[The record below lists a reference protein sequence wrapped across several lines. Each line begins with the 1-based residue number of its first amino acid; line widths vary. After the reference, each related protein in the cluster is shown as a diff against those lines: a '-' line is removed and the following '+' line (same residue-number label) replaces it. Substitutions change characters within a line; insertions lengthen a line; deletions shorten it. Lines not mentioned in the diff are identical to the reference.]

1 MLILVSED
9 ISGWLEK
16 GEVVDRYYNPGDL
29 FDDVHVVLTNDD
41 QPDALLLQRLVGRAR
56 VVVHNAPLPSG
67 TFRRTLGYRPQLL
80 RSWATRVVAIASAAK
95 PGIVRCYGANLNA
108 YAASEI
114 KRQLGI
120 PYAVSL
126 HINPDEDVRGRATGV
141 RNRLQQHALR
151 AVEQHALRRAD
162 LVLPVY
168 EPIVPYLQR
177 LGVTRYRVAYNVL
190 NGRHLHRKSSYSLHD
205 PVRIISVGRQFAA
218 KNCEQLI
225 RAVGSLP
232 NVRLT
237 LVGDGPFHERLKRT
251 ARETGEPQQFAFY
264 RALPNNDLCELLTNQ
279 DVFATH
285 SDFWEL
291 SKSVIE
297 ALLTGLP
304 VVLNRRSGAPVPE
317 LTPEIAFL
325 VEDRPDS
332 WARALTTLIDDSE
345 MRERL
350 GRSGAAVAWRRWS
363 PEATE
368 SAFVEVYGSLLSTT
382 AGED

>member
-1 MLILVSED
+1 M
-9 ISGWLEK
+9 
-16 GEVVDRYYNPGDL
+16 
-29 FDDVHVVLTNDD
+29 FDDVHIVLTNDD
-41 QPDALLLQRLVGRAR
+41 QPDALLLERLVGRAR
-56 VVVHNAPLPSG
+56 VVVHNSPVPSG
-67 TFRRTLGYRPQLL
+67 TFRRTLGYRPRLL
-80 RSWATRVVAIASAAK
+80 RSWATRIVAIASAVK
-95 PGIVRCYGANLNA
+95 PDLVRCYGANLNA

-126 HINPDEDVRGRATGV
+126 HINPDEDVRGRAKGA
-141 RNRLQQHALR
+141 RNRLQLHALR
-151 AVEQHALRRAD
+151 ALERHALRRAD

-190 NGRHLHRKSSYSLHD
+190 NGRHLRRKSEYSLHD
-205 PVRIISVGRQFAA
+205 PVRVISVGRQFAA
-218 KNCEQLI
+218 KNPEQLM

-232 NVRLT
+232 NVQLT

-251 ARETGEPQQFAFY
+251 AEATGAPQQFVFH
-264 RALPNNDLCELLTNQ
+264 RGLLNDELCELLTGQ

-297 ALLTGLP
+297 AVLTGLP
-304 VVLNRRSGAPVPE
+304 VLLNRRSGAPVPE
-317 LTPEIAFL
+317 LTPEIASL

-332 WARALTTLIDDSE
+332 WARALTTLIEDAE
-345 MRERL
+345 IREQL
-350 GRSGAAVAWRRWS
+350 GRRGAAVAWRRWA

-368 SAFVEVYGSLLSTT
+368 AAFVEIYRGLLSATV
-382 AGED
+382 GED

>member
-1 MLILVSED
+1 V
-9 ISGWLEK
+9 
-16 GEVVDRYYNPGDL
+16 
-29 FDDVHVVLTNDD
+29 F
-41 QPDALLLQRLVGRAR
+41 
-56 VVVHNAPLPSG
+56 VHNSPAPSG
-67 TFRRTLGYRPQLL
+67 TFRRTLGYRPRLL

-95 PGIVRCYGANLNA
+95 PDLVRCYGANLNA

-141 RNRLQQHALR
+141 RNRVQLHALR
-151 AVEQHALRRAD
+151 AVERHALRRAD

-168 EPIVPYLQR
+168 EPIVPYLRR

-190 NGRHLHRKSSYSLHD
+190 NGRYLRRKSSYALHE
-205 PVRIISVGRQFAA
+205 PVRVISVGRQFAA
-218 KNCEQLI
+218 KNPEQLI

-237 LVGDGPFHERLKRT
+237 LVGDGPFHELLERT
-251 ARETGEPQQFAFY
+251 AEATRAPERFVFH
-264 RALPNNDLCELLTNQ
+264 RALPNNELCELLASQ
-279 DVFATH
+279 DVYATH
-285 SDFWEL
+285 SDYWEL

-304 VVLNRRSGAPVPE
+304 VVVNRRPGAPVPE

-325 VEDRPDS
+325 VENTPES
-332 WARALTTLIDDSE
+332 WARALTTLIEDAE
-345 MRERL
+345 TRERL
-350 GRSGAAVAWRRWS
+350 GRAGAAVAWRRWA

-368 SAFVEVYGSLLSTT
+368 AAFVEIYRSLLSATVE
-382 AGED
+382 ED